1 MIWSVILKPD
11 GSVRVEHHSGV
22 EKGDLIL
29 GGHDE
34 IREARRLKDEY
45 VKRKKE
51 EAEADASQK
60 ELF

>member
-1 MIWSVILKPD
+1 MIWYVLLKPD
-11 GSVRVEHHSGV
+11 GSVRVEHHALV
-22 EKGDLIL
+22 EAGDLIL

-34 IREARRLKDEY
+34 IREARRIKDEY
-45 VKRKKE
+45 VQRKKE